1 MRTLAALFLVAA
13 ALLSV
18 GSPLTRALPHD
29 VTGTQVTLADGSPD
43 DDDLPLCC

>member
-18 GSPLTRALPHD
+18 GSPLAGALPHD
-29 VTGTQVTLADGSPD
+29 VTGTQVTLAAGSPD